1 MDETLRRELK
11 TKFEAAYMLEA
22 YSSVAHK
29 NTYTDKAFQFMD
41 EQAVKDR
48 EWKDAKAFYNGSVN
62 LLERSIVGSLT
73 IARDYNIATRQ
84 KQDPN
89 YQPMQEG
96 VAILDDILQ
105 SDHLQPYAVK
115 GDSTAEQYRLDLM
128 QGAGQLAVQAGAA
141 VLTGPVGSTALMGAQ
156 IAGNQYLDL
165 RAEGV
170 DVERAAGASIA
181 NAIMQTPLE
190 RLSLNKILKGV
201 PANSGL
207 KKKLLQI
214 GESALTEGLTEFAQ
228 QYPEEITNLIAR
240 NEGKTA
246 REIAAEFDTNAGEY
260 TKNALYAAS
269 IGAILGGG
277 ASSLRVAL
285 DRNIHKTQLETL
297 DDRIDAVSQSGVESD
312 FAASI
317 INANTGNATVS
328 IDGEV
333 LYQYAQTQNINELA
347 AELGIE
353 AGDIQKAAADGLD
366 VEILQGNFE
375 VTAGKRHD
383 FYEAVRDTVAFESG
397 GTTVN
402 SAKMQSEIRKQ
413 SQKLEASNQEFEV
426 WKDEKLGQLLGAG
439 LNKSEAI
446 STMAFLESTARTYNP
461 VDPTQYFRD
470 HPLEVKRVVS
480 TSNGRY
486 LQNKSA
492 SEKLLEDENNFSSI
506 ADEYVSG
513 EISDTKT
520 YNVMTTPLALE
531 LAGGKILPVTIDGS
545 KIKHIFDGHSDGMTP
560 ELLKQIPR
568 AMADPM
574 MILDSYAGRKIVVL
588 DLKDNQGS
596 TIIVPLELDV
606 ERSWYKVNA
615 IASAYGKGGES
626 GTDYNWFIEHN
637 LKKGRVAY
645 VNKEKTAKWL
655 PSPSSDSA
663 SRITDLD
670 SLLNNSIPD
679 ENALRKRREE
689 MQGYYQTAFH
699 GSPHKFE
706 KFDLG
711 AVGTGTGIQAHGW
724 GLYFAFSKNTAKRY
738 RDGLKGSTDEGSLF
752 EVDIPEDAVLLH
764 ENRFLYQ
771 QPEQVRNALEK
782 LGADLGHGVTT
793 IDLLYTDL
801 FSGDRDTVGNS
812 GRAIYK
818 NLFFYFRDYEG
829 LSNSESMKKASLLLN
844 KYGIKGI
851 RYNGERDGESYVIF
865 DDQAIKIINSYNQK
879 VNNDKK
885 GSIHWDAE
893 GKAII
898 DLFEGADMSTV
909 IHEAIGHYFVEN
921 LMKYSELPTATEQMR
936 KDRQIM
942 LEYAEI
948 TESEWS
954 EFNKPHSQLTEAQME
969 RKTAVHE
976 RWATAAEQYM
986 MLGKAPSPELRGAMK
1001 RFKDWLLNIYKTVD
1015 EFVKN
1020 HKYAV
1025 AITPEVK
1032 AVFDRMLASRDAIE
1046 SMERVDAYFAKLPD
1060 VITDN
1065 MSEASKKRLQDVI
1078 LKAHDKAVSLITAES
1093 LANFTGERKQKIEE
1107 YRAEVLPGVR
1117 EDLSRQPLYMAEQ
1130 MLVEDFSKHK
1140 TGKAVGR
1147 YYNSLIARTLDIEA
1161 KPLTEAETLEVMQF
1175 DTIAEFNGF
1184 KSGDELAQALLSE
1197 PSLNQ
1202 AVTEKANVLV
1212 NERFP
1217 DIMAERKSAEE
1228 AAREALYNDDSGLVI
1243 GVEYQIIEDA
1253 AAGIMEHQRST
1264 EAMLSLARAR
1274 RQQAKA
1280 AAKAELAGMKMQDAI
1295 NVRRYMA
1302 AERKAFAKSIEY
1314 AAKKDFPKAAEYK
1327 RQQALNNALVQESAA
1342 LKAKHDS
1349 WKRYI
1354 MRQLKAKKE
1363 TWGTDQ
1369 HFNQAGALFARM
1381 GLPKRGYNAETR
1393 MQTLA
1398 EYVAEINTERDGNAG
1413 IASWLLDESV
1423 DLTNPLKALNPAQ
1436 FEDVIDA
1443 LKNIKTIGR
1452 YENQARIADREETL
1466 ADLKSKVLDATSKM
1480 KTRWEGGPNSSNKTS
1495 AITDYFIE
1503 MTSADN
1509 FFEEADG
1516 WTQGTF
1522 SEVFAD
1528 GVQAAANKESRY
1540 IFEYEKAMSD
1550 AILELAPTRQ
1560 ERNALARE
1568 SWNEEL
1574 QANVTRYNLIKM
1586 LAYMGTESSRNKL
1599 CSTDDTSTYK
1609 EFFSN
1614 SSLWVEGDAQQT
1626 RDNLIEF
1633 LGRTLTEAEI
1643 KYTQKLVDASGKAWN
1658 ELVEVERRTKGFAP
1672 QKEEATP
1679 ILLTLVSGKKVAF
1692 AGGYLPLVRYS
1703 DSGSKPMST
1712 NIVTPTDG
1720 FVPTNNIRTMST
1732 VAGSTKSRDN
1742 SVYPLD
1748 LRPGAE
1754 SWNIR
1759 ETIHDV
1765 AFRETI
1771 DTYRKL
1777 LSDSEVYSQLK
1788 RKFGVKRFKVLLQY
1802 VENAARTND
1811 GATEDITS
1819 TLKIVNL
1826 MRRKLT
1832 NTVIL
1837 GNLKILSQN
1846 YGNPMLYGNNVEG
1859 FGHSDVIGAYAK
1871 FYKNINRQGWWREQ
1885 TEFAYQ
1891 KSAWMRERSQSP
1903 DYTLTV
1909 LREEQWQKE
1918 GFAKFVNDVSVEAMV
1933 FTDNMTALP
1942 VWIEA
1947 YHKKI
1952 NSGASEDIA
1961 VRYADTVVRRGLGAT
1976 RRYDVAPV
1984 MRGGPWAKLFTMFQS
1999 FANARYNEAR
2009 REVGIAQSLWSKG
2022 DKEKAFKRALSYLIA
2037 KYFAFTLI
2045 STALAFEDPFE
2056 EDDRDGYLNWF
2067 KELLTYPTTMLG
2079 PVGGAASAMI
2089 STMTGMSMYGYR
2101 ITPIQSVPEQVLR
2114 MGSKVRSVAEG
2125 KADSEE
2131 LIEPAAGLLGLYF
2144 EVPNQVNKIV
2154 FNAYDILHNDMTP
2167 RLSDVIRRR
2176 PKKERGE

>member
-1 MDETLRRELK
+1 MDAEKMRLLQTEFDSRYDPITYNAMREQKELSFEQRR
-11 TKFEAAYMLEA
+11 F
-22 YSSVAHK
+22 
-29 NTYTDKAFQFMD
+29 DFMD
-41 EQAVKDR
+41 KQAVKDR
-48 EWKDAKAFYNGSVN
+48 EWKDAKALYNGSVN

-73 IARDYNIATRQ
+73 MARDYNIATRQ
-84 KQDPN
+84 KQNPN

-115 GDSTAEQYRLDLM
+115 GDSPAEQYRLDLM
-128 QGAGQLAVQAGAA
+128 QGAGQLGTQAAAA
-141 VLTGPVGSTALMGAQ
+141 VLAGPVGSTALMGAQ

-246 REIAAEFDTNAGEY
+246 REIAAEFDANAGEY

-277 ASSLRVAL
+277 ASSIRVAL

-328 IDGEV
+328 IDGDV
-333 LYQYAQTQNINELA
+333 LYQYAQTQNLNELA

-402 SAKMQSEIRKQ
+402 SAKMQSEIQKQ
-413 SQKLEASNQEFEV
+413 SQKLEASNHEFEV

-480 TSNGRY
+480 TPNGRY

-492 SEKLLEDENNFSSI
+492 SEKLIEDENNFSSI
-506 ADEYVSG
+506 VDEYVSG

-711 AVGTGTGIQAHGW
+711 AIGTGTGVQAHGW

-738 RDGLKGSTDEGSLF
+738 RDRLKGSRDAYTDEGSLV
-752 EVDIPEDAVLLH
+752 EVDIPENDVLLD
-764 ENRFLYQ
+764 EGKAIEK
-771 QPEQVRNALEK
+771 QPPKV
-782 LGADLGHGVTT
+782 
-793 IDLLYTDL
+793 
-801 FSGDRDTVGNS
+801 
-812 GRAIYK
+812 RAIIETELERIGGSASNGKSFYK
-818 NLFFYFRDYEG
+818 EIIFEMQRMGAENPARAA
-829 LSNSESMKKASLLLN
+829 SEHLN
-844 KYGIKGI
+844 KLGIKGI
-851 RYNGERDGESYVIF
+851 KYVGMVDGESYVIF

-885 GSIHWDAE
+885 GSISWDAE

-898 DLFEGADMSTV
+898 NLFEGSDPSTV
-909 IHEAIGHYFVEN
+909 IHEAIGHYFTEN

-948 TESEWS
+948 TESEWN
-954 EFNKPHSQLTEAQME
+954 ELNKPHSQLTEAQME
-969 RKTAVHE
+969 KKTAVHE

-1423 DLTNPLKALNPAQ
+1423 DLANPLKALNPAQ

-1443 LKNIKTIGR
+1443 LKNIKAIGR

-1609 EFFSN
+1609 EFFNN

-1832 NTVIL
+1832 STVIL

-1909 LREEQWQKE
+1909 LREEQGQKE

-1933 FTDNMTALP
+1933 LTDNMTALP

-1952 NSGASEDIA
+1952 NSGASEDVA

-2101 ITPIQSVPEQVLR
+2101 LTPIQSVPEQVLR

>member
-1 MDETLRRELK
+1 MDETRRRELK
-11 TKFEAAYMLEA
+11 TKFEAAYIPEA

-62 LLERSIVGSLT
+62 LLERAIVGSLT

-141 VLTGPVGSTALMGAQ
+141 VLTGPVGSRALIGAQ

-170 DVERAAGASIA
+170 DVERATGASIA
-181 NAIMQTPLE
+181 NAIMQAPFE
-190 RLSLNKILKGV
+190 RWSLNKILKGV

-277 ASSLRVAL
+277 ASSIRVAL

-426 WKDEKLGQLLGAG
+426 RKDEMLGQLLGAG

-480 TSNGRY
+480 TPKGRY

-492 SEKLLEDENNFSSI
+492 SEKLIEDENSFSSI
-506 ADEYVSG
+506 VDEYVSG

-588 DLKDNQGS
+588 DLKDKQGS

-637 LKKGRVAY
+637 LKKGRVSY

-711 AVGTGTGIQAHGW
+711 AVGAGTGIQAHGW

-738 RDGLKGSTDEGSLF
+738 RDRLKGSTDEGSLF
-752 EVDIPEDAVLLH
+752 EVDIPENDVLLD
-764 ENRFLYQ
+764 EGKAIEK
-771 QPEQVRNALEK
+771 QPPKV
-782 LGADLGHGVTT
+782 
-793 IDLLYTDL
+793 
-801 FSGDRDTVGNS
+801 
-812 GRAIYK
+812 RAIIETELERIGGSASNGKSFYK
-818 NLFFYFRDYEG
+818 EIIFEMQRMGAENPARAA
-829 LSNSESMKKASLLLN
+829 SEHLN
-844 KYGIKGI
+844 KLGIKGI
-851 RYNGERDGESYVIF
+851 KYVGMVDGESYVIF

-885 GSIHWDAE
+885 GSIDWDAE

-898 DLFEGADMSTV
+898 TLLEGSDPSTV
-909 IHEAIGHYFVEN
+909 IHEAIGHYFAEN

-948 TESEWS
+948 TESEWN
-954 EFNKPHSQLTEAQME
+954 ELNKPHFQLTEAQME

-1078 LKAHDKAVSLITAES
+1078 LKAHDKAVSLLTKES

-1443 LKNIKTIGR
+1443 LKNIKAIGR

-1574 QANVTRYNLIKM
+1574 QANVTRYNLM

-1643 KYTQKLVDASGKAWN
+1643 KYTQKLVDASGKAWD

-1672 QKEEATP
+1672 QKP
-1679 ILLTLVSGKKVAF
+1679 
-1692 AGGYLPLVRYS
+1692 
-1703 DSGSKPMST
+1703 
-1712 NIVTPTDG
+1712 
-1720 FVPTNNIRTMST
+1720 
-1732 VAGSTKSRDN
+1732 
-1742 SVYPLD
+1742 
-1748 LRPGAE
+1748 
-1754 SWNIR
+1754 
-1759 ETIHDV
+1759 H
-1765 AFRETI
+1765 
-1771 DTYRKL
+1771 
-1777 LSDSEVYSQLK
+1777 
-1788 RKFGVKRFKVLLQY
+1788 QY
-1802 VENAARTND
+1802 
-1811 GATEDITS
+1811 
-1819 TLKIVNL
+1819 
-1826 MRRKLT
+1826 
-1832 NTVIL
+1832 
-1837 GNLKILSQN
+1837 
-1846 YGNPMLYGNNVEG
+1846 Y
-1859 FGHSDVIGAYAK
+1859 
-1871 FYKNINRQGWWREQ
+1871 
-1885 TEFAYQ
+1885 
-1891 KSAWMRERSQSP
+1891 
-1903 DYTLTV
+1903 
-1909 LREEQWQKE
+1909 
-1918 GFAKFVNDVSVEAMV
+1918 
-1933 FTDNMTALP
+1933 
-1942 VWIEA
+1942 
-1947 YHKKI
+1947 
-1952 NSGASEDIA
+1952 
-1961 VRYADTVVRRGLGAT
+1961 
-1976 RRYDVAPV
+1976 
-1984 MRGGPWAKLFTMFQS
+1984 
-1999 FANARYNEAR
+1999 
-2009 REVGIAQSLWSKG
+2009 
-2022 DKEKAFKRALSYLIA
+2022 
-2037 KYFAFTLI
+2037 
-2045 STALAFEDPFE
+2045 
-2056 EDDRDGYLNWF
+2056 
-2067 KELLTYPTTMLG
+2067 
-2079 PVGGAASAMI
+2079 
-2089 STMTGMSMYGYR
+2089 
-2101 ITPIQSVPEQVLR
+2101 
-2114 MGSKVRSVAEG
+2114 
-2125 KADSEE
+2125 
-2131 LIEPAAGLLGLYF
+2131 
-2144 EVPNQVNKIV
+2144 
-2154 FNAYDILHNDMTP
+2154 
-2167 RLSDVIRRR
+2167 
-2176 PKKERGE
+2176 

>member
-1 MDETLRRELK
+1 MDAEKMRLLQTEFDSRYDPITYNAMREQKELSFEQRR
-11 TKFEAAYMLEA
+11 F
-22 YSSVAHK
+22 
-29 NTYTDKAFQFMD
+29 DFMD
-41 EQAVKDR
+41 KQAVKDR
-48 EWKDAKAFYNGSVN
+48 EWKDAKALYNGSVN

-73 IARDYNIATRQ
+73 MARDYNIATRQ
-84 KQDPN
+84 KQNPN

-115 GDSTAEQYRLDLM
+115 GDSPAEQYRLDLM
-128 QGAGQLAVQAGAA
+128 QGAGQLGTQAAAA
-141 VLTGPVGSTALMGAQ
+141 VLAGPVGSTALMGAQ

-201 PANSGL
+201 PANSGI

-240 NEGKTA
+240 NEGETA
-246 REIAAEFDTNAGEY
+246 REIAAEFDANAGEY

-277 ASSLRVAL
+277 ASSIRVAL

-297 DDRIDAVSQSGVESD
+297 DYRIDAVSQSGVESD

-333 LYQYAQTQNINELA
+333 LYQYAQTQNLNELA

-402 SAKMQSEIRKQ
+402 SAKMQSEIQKQ
-413 SQKLEASNQEFEV
+413 SQKLEASNHEFEV

-480 TSNGRY
+480 TPNGRY

-506 ADEYVSG
+506 VDEYVSG

-711 AVGTGTGIQAHGW
+711 AIGTGTGVQAHGW

-738 RDGLKGSTDEGSLF
+738 RDRLKGSRDAYTDEGSLV
-752 EVDIPEDAVLLH
+752 EVDIPENDVLLD
-764 ENRFLYQ
+764 EGKAIEK
-771 QPEQVRNALEK
+771 QPPKV
-782 LGADLGHGVTT
+782 
-793 IDLLYTDL
+793 
-801 FSGDRDTVGNS
+801 
-812 GRAIYK
+812 RAIIETELERIGGSASNGKSFYK
-818 NLFFYFRDYEG
+818 EIIFEMQRMGAENPARAA
-829 LSNSESMKKASLLLN
+829 SEHLN
-844 KYGIKGI
+844 KLGIKGI
-851 RYNGERDGESYVIF
+851 KYVGMVDGESYVIF

-885 GSIHWDAE
+885 GSISWDAE

-898 DLFEGADMSTV
+898 NLFEGSDPSTV
-909 IHEAIGHYFVEN
+909 IHEAIGHYFTEN

-948 TESEWS
+948 TESEWN
-954 EFNKPHSQLTEAQME
+954 ELNKPHSQLTEAQME
-969 RKTAVHE
+969 KKTAVHE

-1046 SMERVDAYFAKLPD
+1046 SMERVDGYFAKIPD

-1078 LKAHDKAVSLITAES
+1078 LKAHDKAVSLLTKES

-1197 PSLNQ
+1197 SSLNQ

-1253 AAGIMEHQRST
+1253 AAGILGQQRST

-1274 RQQAKA
+1274 RQQARA
-1280 AAKAELAGMKMQDAI
+1280 AAKAELASMKMQDAI

-1342 LKAKHDS
+1342 LKAKHDT

-1354 MRQLKAKKE
+1354 TRQLKAKKE

-1369 HFNQAGALFARM
+1369 HFVQAGALFARM
-1381 GLPKRGYNAETR
+1381 GLPKRGYDPMMRT
-1393 MQTLA
+1393 QTLA
-1398 EYVAEINTERDGNAG
+1398 EYVVEINTERDGNAG

-1423 DLTNPLKALNPAQ
+1423 DLTNPLKTLNPYQ

-1443 LKNIKTIGR
+1443 LKNIKAIGR

-1480 KTRWEGGPNSSNKTS
+1480 KTRWEGGPNSNNKTS
-1495 AITDYFIE
+1495 AIADYFIE

-1516 WTQGTF
+1516 WTQGKF

-1528 GVQAAANKESRY
+1528 GIQAAANKESRY
-1540 IFEYEKAMSD
+1540 LFEYEKAMSD

-1574 QANVTRYNLIKM
+1574 QANVARYNLIKM
-1586 LAYMGTESSRNKL
+1586 LAYMGTESSSNKL
-1599 CSTDDTSTYK
+1599 CSTADTSTYK

-1614 SSLWVEGDAQQT
+1614 SSLWVEGDPQQT

-1633 LGRTLTEAEI
+1633 LGRTLTEAEV

-1679 ILLTLVSGKKVAF
+1679 ILLTLANGKKVAF

-1909 LREEQWQKE
+1909 LREEQGQKE

-2101 ITPIQSVPEQVLR
+2101 LTPIQSVPEQVLR

>member
-1 MDETLRRELK
+1 MDAEKMRLLQTEFDSRYDPITYNAMREQKELSFEQRR
-11 TKFEAAYMLEA
+11 F
-22 YSSVAHK
+22 
-29 NTYTDKAFQFMD
+29 DFMD
-41 EQAVKDR
+41 KQAVKDR
-48 EWKDAKAFYNGSVN
+48 EWKDAKALYNGSVN

-73 IARDYNIATRQ
+73 MARDYNIATRQ
-84 KQDPN
+84 KQNPN

-115 GDSTAEQYRLDLM
+115 GDSPAEQYRLDLM
-128 QGAGQLAVQAGAA
+128 QGAGQLGTQAAAA
-141 VLTGPVGSTALMGAQ
+141 VLAGPVGSTALMGAQ

-246 REIAAEFDTNAGEY
+246 REIAAEFDANAGEY

-277 ASSLRVAL
+277 ASSIRVAL

-328 IDGEV
+328 IDGDV
-333 LYQYAQTQNINELA
+333 LYQYAQTQNLNELA

-402 SAKMQSEIRKQ
+402 SAKMQSEIQKQ
-413 SQKLEASNQEFEV
+413 SQKLEASNHEFEV

-480 TSNGRY
+480 TPNGRY

-492 SEKLLEDENNFSSI
+492 SEKLIEDENNFSSI
-506 ADEYVSG
+506 VDEYVSG

-711 AVGTGTGIQAHGW
+711 AIGTGTGVQAHGW

-738 RDGLKGSTDEGSLF
+738 RDRLKGSRDAYTDEGSLV
-752 EVDIPEDAVLLH
+752 EVDIPENDVLLD
-764 ENRFLYQ
+764 EGKAIEK
-771 QPEQVRNALEK
+771 QPPKV
-782 LGADLGHGVTT
+782 
-793 IDLLYTDL
+793 
-801 FSGDRDTVGNS
+801 
-812 GRAIYK
+812 RAIIETELERIGGSASNGKSFYK
-818 NLFFYFRDYEG
+818 EIIFEMQRMGAENPARAA
-829 LSNSESMKKASLLLN
+829 SEHLN
-844 KYGIKGI
+844 KLGIKGI
-851 RYNGERDGESYVIF
+851 KYVGMVDGESYVIF

-885 GSIHWDAE
+885 GSISWDAE

-898 DLFEGADMSTV
+898 NLFEGSDPSTV
-909 IHEAIGHYFVEN
+909 IHEAIGHYFTEN

-948 TESEWS
+948 TESEWN
-954 EFNKPHSQLTEAQME
+954 ELNKPHSQLTEAQME
-969 RKTAVHE
+969 KKTAVHE

-1443 LKNIKTIGR
+1443 LKNIKAIGR

-1609 EFFSN
+1609 EFFNN

-1832 NTVIL
+1832 STVIL

-1909 LREEQWQKE
+1909 LREEQGQKE

-2101 ITPIQSVPEQVLR
+2101 LTPIQSVPEQVLR

>member
-1 MDETLRRELK
+1 MDETRRRELK
-11 TKFEAAYMLEA
+11 TKFEAAYIPEA

-62 LLERSIVGSLT
+62 LLERAIVGSLT

-141 VLTGPVGSTALMGAQ
+141 VLTGPVGSRALIGAQ

-170 DVERAAGASIA
+170 DVERATGASIA
-181 NAIMQTPLE
+181 NAIMQAPFE
-190 RLSLNKILKGV
+190 RWSLNKILKGV

-277 ASSLRVAL
+277 ASSIRVAL

-426 WKDEKLGQLLGAG
+426 RKDEMLGQLLGAG

-480 TSNGRY
+480 TPKGRY

-492 SEKLLEDENNFSSI
+492 SEKLIEDENSFSSI
-506 ADEYVSG
+506 VDEYVSG

-588 DLKDNQGS
+588 DLKDKQGS

-637 LKKGRVAY
+637 LKKGRVSY

-711 AVGTGTGIQAHGW
+711 AVGAGTGIQAHGW

-738 RDGLKGSTDEGSLF
+738 RDRLKGSTDEGSLF
-752 EVDIPEDAVLLH
+752 EVDIPENDVLLD
-764 ENRFLYQ
+764 EGKAIEK
-771 QPEQVRNALEK
+771 QPPKV
-782 LGADLGHGVTT
+782 
-793 IDLLYTDL
+793 
-801 FSGDRDTVGNS
+801 
-812 GRAIYK
+812 RAIIETELERIGGSASNGKSFYK
-818 NLFFYFRDYEG
+818 EIIFEMQRMGAENPARAA
-829 LSNSESMKKASLLLN
+829 SEHLN
-844 KYGIKGI
+844 KLGIKGI
-851 RYNGERDGESYVIF
+851 KYVGMVDGESYVIF

-885 GSIHWDAE
+885 GSIDWDAE

-898 DLFEGADMSTV
+898 TLLEGSDPSTV
-909 IHEAIGHYFVEN
+909 IHEAIGHYFAEN

-948 TESEWS
+948 TESEWN
-954 EFNKPHSQLTEAQME
+954 ELNKPHFQLTEAQME

-1078 LKAHDKAVSLITAES
+1078 LKAHDKAVSLLTKES

-1443 LKNIKTIGR
+1443 LKNIKAIGR

-1643 KYTQKLVDASGKAWN
+1643 KYTQKLVDASGKAWD
-1658 ELVEVERRTKGFAP
+1658 ELE
-1672 QKEEATP
+1672 
-1679 ILLTLVSGKKVAF
+1679 
-1692 AGGYLPLVRYS
+1692 
-1703 DSGSKPMST
+1703 
-1712 NIVTPTDG
+1712 
-1720 FVPTNNIRTMST
+1720 
-1732 VAGSTKSRDN
+1732 
-1742 SVYPLD
+1742 
-1748 LRPGAE
+1748 
-1754 SWNIR
+1754 
-1759 ETIHDV
+1759 
-1765 AFRETI
+1765 
-1771 DTYRKL
+1771 
-1777 LSDSEVYSQLK
+1777 
-1788 RKFGVKRFKVLLQY
+1788 
-1802 VENAARTND
+1802 
-1811 GATEDITS
+1811 
-1819 TLKIVNL
+1819 
-1826 MRRKLT
+1826 
-1832 NTVIL
+1832 
-1837 GNLKILSQN
+1837 
-1846 YGNPMLYGNNVEG
+1846 
-1859 FGHSDVIGAYAK
+1859 IG
-1871 FYKNINRQGWWREQ
+1871 
-1885 TEFAYQ
+1885 
-1891 KSAWMRERSQSP
+1891 
-1903 DYTLTV
+1903 
-1909 LREEQWQKE
+1909 
-1918 GFAKFVNDVSVEAMV
+1918 
-1933 FTDNMTALP
+1933 
-1942 VWIEA
+1942 
-1947 YHKKI
+1947 
-1952 NSGASEDIA
+1952 
-1961 VRYADTVVRRGLGAT
+1961 
-1976 RRYDVAPV
+1976 
-1984 MRGGPWAKLFTMFQS
+1984 
-1999 FANARYNEAR
+1999 
-2009 REVGIAQSLWSKG
+2009 
-2022 DKEKAFKRALSYLIA
+2022 RAH
-2037 KYFAFTLI
+2037 
-2045 STALAFEDPFE
+2045 
-2056 EDDRDGYLNWF
+2056 
-2067 KELLTYPTTMLG
+2067 
-2079 PVGGAASAMI
+2079 V
-2089 STMTGMSMYGYR
+2089 
-2101 ITPIQSVPEQVLR
+2101 
-2114 MGSKVRSVAEG
+2114 
-2125 KADSEE
+2125 
-2131 LIEPAAGLLGLYF
+2131 
-2144 EVPNQVNKIV
+2144 
-2154 FNAYDILHNDMTP
+2154 
-2167 RLSDVIRRR
+2167 
-2176 PKKERGE
+2176 